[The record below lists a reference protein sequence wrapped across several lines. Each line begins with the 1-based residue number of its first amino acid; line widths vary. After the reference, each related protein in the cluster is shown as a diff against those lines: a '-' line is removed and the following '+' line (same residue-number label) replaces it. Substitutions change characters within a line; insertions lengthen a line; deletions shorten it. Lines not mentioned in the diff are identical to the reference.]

1 VNDDTVTPVAA
12 EGRRER
18 LYTAVSQGCM
28 VHEKVGICTTC
39 ERRVDAVLAA
49 LAADP
54 GDLPALMAE
63 AMRDAPVAGLT
74 SEDIDRLAAAA
85 MGVRDEHLVYM
96 TARAVYAEGQLSARR
111 DHETRWEAEHAEVE
125 RLHSWDGLLELLDEH
140 WPEDIFPTEPDSET
154 RDTGPR
160 IVSLLRWVE
169 RLQAELAETVKG
181 HMEYRRQMA
190 DRRAEWDALKA
201 AISDAICRMATLRA
215 WAHREL
221 TGDTLHNVLAV
232 MTNVWDILDPDRS
245 IHPALAAPETP
256 GDAERIADERPTGV
270 HAFEQNPAA
279 TQVSV
284 CICGKW
290 RDHHVH
296 GADPCGC
303 DACRTSGDAE
313 EATDE

>member
-1 VNDDTVTPVAA
+1 MKPKDVPAGFVEIAVEVFEDQTHEHCGEEEGCPGNTRPYHEALVRESLA
-12 EGRRER
+12 EI
-18 LYTAVSQGCM
+18 LPL
-28 VHEKVGICTTC
+28 HEKHLQDERDTLKAAILDIDAHATPYGDIPDEPGYVGTYLVTAGSLH
-39 ERRVDAVLAA
+39 RA
-49 LAADP
+49 LGKIGHTAP
-54 GDLPALMAE
+54 KCQAE
-63 AMRDAPVAGLT
+63 A
-74 SEDIDRLAAAA
+74 
-85 MGVRDEHLVYM
+85 
-96 TARAVYAEGQLSARR
+96 
-111 DHETRWEAEHAEVE
+111 E
-125 RLHSWDGLLELLDEH
+125 R
-140 WPEDIFPTEPDSET
+140 
-154 RDTGPR
+154 
-160 IVSLLRWVE
+160 
-169 RLQAELAETVKG
+169 
-181 HMEYRRQMA
+181 
-190 DRRAEWDALKA
+190 DALKA